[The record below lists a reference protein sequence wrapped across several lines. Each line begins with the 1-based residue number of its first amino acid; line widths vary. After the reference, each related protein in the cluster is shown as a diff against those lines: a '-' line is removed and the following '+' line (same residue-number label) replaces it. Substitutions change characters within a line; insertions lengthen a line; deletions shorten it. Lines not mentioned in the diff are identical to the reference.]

1 MTTREIPLLLA
12 GILAFA
18 LDATAIEIGK
28 FDVSILLDPDGTI
41 FVTETIDVDFGELER
56 HGIFRTIPM
65 KYARTESVAGVPV
78 GTTYAVRMRVL
89 GVADGGGAPLRF
101 TAWPEDRSLF
111 IRIGDPDRTVTGK
124 LTYVITYRVQ
134 RGINRFE
141 SHDELYWNVTGTEWD
156 WPILQA
162 SVRVH
167 LPSDVAPEQLLHKTF
182 TGTFGSQMTKATERL
197 GAKTYEAVVTGLL
210 PGEGLT
216 FVLGLPKGVLE
227 PASAFREFWWK
238 VTDNFA
244 FFLVGLMPLLAL
256 AAMLFLYLR
265 FGRDPGRRMPIAV
278 QYGPPDEL
286 SPAEVGSL
294 LDERIDTPDIVS
306 TAIDL
311 AVRGYL
317 AIQEEETTAFLFL
330 TNKDYRFEKLK
341 PADEA
346 LQSHERT
353 FHNALFASGD
363 SVMLSSLKN
372 KFYSSIPWI
381 RSSIMRQMLDKGLF
395 PRDPAR
401 VRQFY
406 RGIAVAA
413 AVLPIGLGIVL
424 LSSGRV
430 RSFLPPE
437 PAVFFVFSA
446 VCLLLTVLAVR
457 LFVDAMPAK
466 TEKGARLARYCLGFQ
481 EFVTRVEKDRLE
493 RMAKEDPTLF
503 ERVLPYAVVLGCAD
517 EWAERFEGLLTEPP
531 SWYRSSSFTPG
542 RFDSRALVSGLGRSM
557 HSMGSTLTS
566 QPRPSGSGFGGIS
579 FGAGRG
585 SSGFGRSGGGSGGGF
600 GGGGGG
606 SW

>member
-1 MTTREIPLLLA
+1 MAGRNAFLVA
-12 GILAFA
+12 GILTFGI
-18 LDATAIEIGK
+18 DAAAIEIPK

-41 FVTETIDVDFGELER
+41 FVTETIDVDFGEIEK
-56 HGIFRTIPM
+56 HGIFRTLPLR
-65 KYARTESVAGVPV
+65 YARTESLAGVPV
-78 GTTYAVRMRVL
+78 GTTYALRMRVL
-89 GVADGGGAPLRF
+89 SVTDGGREPLRF
-101 TAWPEDRSLF
+101 SAWPEDRNLF

-134 RGINRFE
+134 RAINRFE

-156 WPILQA
+156 WPIHQA
-162 SVRVH
+162 GVRVH
-167 LPSDVAPEQLLHKTF
+167 LPGDVAPEALLHKTF
-182 TGTFGSQMTKATERL
+182 TGRFGSPSTKATERL
-197 GAKTYEAVVTGLL
+197 GPKTYESEVLGLL

-227 PASAFREFWWK
+227 PASAFRELWWSLA
-238 VTDNFA
+238 DNAA
-244 FFLVGLMPLLAL
+244 FFLVALVPILAL

-265 FGRDPGRRMPIAV
+265 FGRDPGRRTPIVV
-278 QYGPPDEL
+278 QYQPPDEL

-317 AIQEEETTAFLFL
+317 TIQEEETTKLLFL
-330 TNKDYRFEKLK
+330 TNRDYRFEKLK
-341 PADEA
+341 PSDDA
-346 LQSHERT
+346 LQGHERA
-353 FHNALFASGD
+353 FHDALFADGD
-363 SVMLSSLKN
+363 SVLLSSLKN
-372 KFYSSIPWI
+372 QFYTSIPSI
-381 RSSIMRQMLDKGLF
+381 RSSLVRQMLSKGLF

-401 VRQFY
+401 VRDFY
-406 RGIAVAA
+406 RGVAVAA
-413 AVLPIGLGIVL
+413 GVLPIGLAVFL

-446 VCLLLTVLAVR
+446 ICLLFTILAVR
-457 LFVDAMPAK
+457 VFVNAMPAK
-466 TEKGARLARYCLGFQ
+466 TAKGARLARYCLGFQ
-481 EFVTRVEKDRLE
+481 EFMTRVEKDRIE
-493 RMAKEDPTLF
+493 RMSKEDPTLF

-542 RFDSRALVSGLGRSM
+542 RFDSRSLVSGLGRSM
-557 HSMGSTLTS
+557 YSMGSTLTS
-566 QPRPSGSGFGGIS
+566 QPRPSGGGFGGIS

-585 SSGFGRSGGGSGGGF
+585 SSGFGGGGRSGGGF